1 MLFKNWK
8 WLFENTN
15 QTPQKLVNN
24 ITNWVVDIGATKHI
38 CLSKELFLNYEE
50 VIDEENVYLGDS
62 GTARVAGKGKVL
74 LKFTSGKSLALH
86 SVVHVPNMCRNLE
99 CVWIETI
106 HSCVFNFRRF
116 PFFSFQLQLLTQS
129 SVNSAL
135 KMGLTVL
142 FTHLKIILLQYFQF
156 SVFNFSKIN
165 SIQTDP

>member
-1 MLFKNWK
+1 MD
-8 WLFENTN
+8 ERG
-15 QTPQKLVNN
+15 
-24 ITNWVVDIGATKHI
+24 IATRDQI
-38 CLSKELFLNYEE
+38 ELSIRE

-99 CVWIETI
+99 CIWIETI

-135 KMGLTVL
+135 KMDFTVL